1 MQPANPFRIVALI
14 VLLFAALP
22 TFAIDKVAFEYGQS
36 AGDANVDR
44 YGAVATLDWGVQWLQ
59 TGSWSLGG
67 YWEAGVDFW
76 DSDPGRTGN
85 DSLVDLHITPVFRWQ
100 RDPAAGFAPFL
111 ELGVGPHGH
120 TESKI
125 ENKDFDIGFAFG
137 SHIGGGVRL
146 GEQGRYE
153 FLYRFQHLSNASI
166 GDKNPGINFHLFQVG
181 YRF

>member
-1 MQPANPFRIVALI
+1 MQSAKSIRVLVLLGLFTVALP
-14 VLLFAALP
+14 VFALG
-22 TFAIDKVAFEYGQS
+22 KVAFEYGRS
-36 AGDANVDR
+36 AGDADVNR
-44 YGAVATLDWGVQWLQ
+44 YGAVGTLDWNVKWLPS
-59 TGSWSLGG
+59 GSWYLGG
-67 YWEAGVDFW
+67 YWEAGVNFW

-85 DSLVDLHITPVFRWQ
+85 DSLVDVHVTPVFRWQ

-125 ENKDFDIGFAFG
+125 ENKDFDIGFSFG

-146 GEQGRYE
+146 GAQGRYE

-166 GDKNPGINFHLFQVG
+166 GDKNPGINFHLFQFG
-181 YRF
+181 YHF